1 MLVRIKV
8 QKKTYQWSGCEMLE
22 LQSRW

>member
-8 QKKTYQWSGCEMLE
+8 QRHTSGVGCEMLE
-22 LQSRW
+22 LQWRW